1 LPLQKVLQF
10 WLDRGVDGFRVDA
23 IATMFEVED
32 LSLNEEVGQEGA
44 QPVSFMNYFIA
55 FVSNTEENI

>member
-1 LPLQKVLQF
+1 MNYLLQLQKVLQF

-32 LSLNEEVGQEGA
+32 LSLDENIGREGA
-44 QPVSFMNYFIA
+44 LPVGIVMNL
-55 FVSNTEENI
+55 